1 MLTESNLNE
10 VLNRASKL
18 MSPDGQKIIESHR
31 KNNVQRFDN
40 NGDYIMTPN
49 KQISRHKT
57 SPVNNVPNKPSGL
70 PRAIVE
76 SILQNPLEA
85 PATEFNASSSVL
97 DSMPVQP
104 KKETVTEQQYMP
116 QYQPQPM
123 SVDYNYIRSIINECI
138 QTNLQQIK
146 NEILQ
151 ESQLKAIRIGGEN
164 KIQLI
169 DNKNNLFESKL
180 EFKKNISKNK

>member
-18 MSPDGQKIIESHR
+18 MSPEGQRQIDNAR
-31 KNNVQRFDN
+31 KYNNNNFDN
-40 NGDYIMTPN
+40 EGNYVAPAGV
-49 KQISRHKT
+49 SRKT
-57 SPVNNVPNKPSGL
+57 APANNTQFKSSGL
-70 PRAIVE
+70 PRAIRE
-76 SILQNPLEA
+76 SILQNPLNA
-85 PATEFNASSSVL
+85 PANEYNVSGSVL
-97 DSMPVQP
+97 DSIPYEPVQLSKAP
-104 KKETVTEQQYMP
+104 VHESTQQVP
-116 QYQPQPM
+116 QMNTQTI
-123 SVDYNYIRSIINECI
+123 DYNYIRSIINECI
-138 QTNLQQIK
+138 YNNLQQIK